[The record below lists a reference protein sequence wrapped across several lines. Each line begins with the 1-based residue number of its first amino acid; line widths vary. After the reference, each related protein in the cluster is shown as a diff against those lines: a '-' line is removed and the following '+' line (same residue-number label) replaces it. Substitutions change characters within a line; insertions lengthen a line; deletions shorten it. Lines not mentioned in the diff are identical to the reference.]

1 MIRCGRASRV
11 ALLLLAT
18 VGGLLTESCAQA
30 GQTVRLPAALCRD
43 GSLFAD
49 GVESGP
55 LYSPDATPG
64 AALVNPGNQQ
74 RQVLV
79 GSNLRTYYLRVP
91 PLYRADRPLP
101 VLILLHG
108 ATGSS
113 STTPAAAQDLRD
125 LFSASADRAGVLLV
139 APPASGASGGWEPSA
154 DLPFIEAILDDLEMA
169 VVLDRQRRSL
179 WGFSAGGHVA
189 HGLALWNS
197 EVFAAYAVKAGVLQA
212 YAGVTRRRSRRV
224 RCPCT
229 AGLAPAIPCCRSRKT
244 TCCVSSTRDGR
255 LMTPCSTAKS
265 AEGTVTARPMPT
277 RPCLGCVA
285 GPWCR
290 SGRQARVRHGGRF
303 VLRPIGH
310 RHPHRWRASMQ
321 CR

>member
-91 PLYRADRPLP
+91 PLYRA
-101 VLILLHG
+101 
-108 ATGSS
+108 
-113 STTPAAAQDLRD
+113 
-125 LFSASADRAGVLLV
+125 GVLLV

-212 YAGVTRRRSRRV
+212 YAGVNAPSIATREVPLYSR
-224 RCPCT
+224 
-229 AGLAPAIPCCRSRKT
+229 I
-244 TCCVSSTRDGR
+244 
-255 LMTPCSTAKS
+255 
-265 AEGTVTARPMPT
+265 GTSDPLLPFAQDDV
-277 RPCLGCVA
+277 L
-285 GPWCR
+285 
-290 SGRQARVRHGGRF
+290 RF
-303 VLRPIGH
+303 VNAGWQIDDTLQYREVSGGH
-310 RHPHRWRASMQ
+310 SYSTTDADAALTWLCRWAVVP
-321 CR
+321 

>member
-1 MIRCGRASRV
+1 MLLRRRASRV
-11 ALLLLAT
+11 ATLLLAT
-18 VGGLLTESCAQA
+18 VGGLLTESGAQA
-30 GQTVRLPAALCRD
+30 QQTLRLPAAMCRD

-49 GVESGP
+49 GIESGP

-79 GSNLRTYYLRVP
+79 SSNLRTYYLRVP

-113 STTPAAAQDLRD
+113 ATTPDAAQDLRD
-125 LFSASADRAGVLLV
+125 LFSASADRTGVLLV

-212 YAGVTRRRSRRV
+212 YAGVNAPSIATREVPLYSR
-224 RCPCT
+224 
-229 AGLAPAIPCCRSRKT
+229 I
-244 TCCVSSTRDGR
+244 
-255 LMTPCSTAKS
+255 
-265 AEGTVTARPMPT
+265 GTSDPLLPFAQDDV
-277 RPCLGCVA
+277 L
-285 GPWCR
+285 
-290 SGRQARVRHGGRF
+290 RF
-303 VLRPIGH
+303 VNAGWQIDDTLQYREVSGGH
-310 RHPHRWRASMQ
+310 SYSTTDADSALPWLCRWAVVP
-321 CR
+321 